1 MVCSLLVCLFLRKSS
16 YFSQEVI
23 NGLVYIFFVKIYS
36 PSNLNLGF

>member
-23 NGLVYIFFVKIYS
+23 NRLFYIFFIKFYR